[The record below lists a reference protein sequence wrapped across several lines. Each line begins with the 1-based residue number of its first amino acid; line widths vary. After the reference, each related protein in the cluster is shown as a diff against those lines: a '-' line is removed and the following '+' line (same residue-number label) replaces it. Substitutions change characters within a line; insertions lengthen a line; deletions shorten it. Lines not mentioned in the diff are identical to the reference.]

1 MDANPQGKFLYGYVI
16 AASCFAIQAVGIGTF
31 LLMGFLGMGVGRLND
46 RIGPIKLMTVT
57 GVFFGLGYLLM
68 VKIEAV
74 WQLYVFFGIIFG
86 IAMFNGNFG
95 GAIGPFLT
103 GYIFDV
109 TAGYAP
115 AIWICTLISALAFV
129 LIWLLEP
136 VGESKTLIR

>member
-1 MDANPQGKFLYGYVI
+1 
-16 AASCFAIQAVGIGTF
+16 
-31 LLMGFLGMGVGRLND
+31 
-46 RIGPIKLMTVT
+46 
-57 GVFFGLGYLLM
+57 
-68 VKIEAV
+68 
-74 WQLYVFFGIIFG
+74 VFFGIIFG